1 MDNDN
6 KENVY
11 VGDVCEV
18 AAKKRK
24 KDFFNNNTKSQ
35 CKYYIIF
42 NCITLTLNY
51 NNDLKFQSELE
62 FLWRIGN
69 YAV

>member
-6 KENVY
+6 KENVF

-42 NCITLTLNY
+42 NCITLNY
-51 NNDLKFQSELE
+51 NNYLQFHSELE
-62 FLWRIGN
+62 FLGTIGN

>member
-6 KENVY
+6 KENVF

-42 NCITLTLNY
+42 NCITLNY
-51 NNDLKFQSELE
+51 NIELQFYSELQ
-62 FLWRIGN
+62 FLGTIGN
-69 YAV
+69 YVV

>member
-1 MDNDN
+1 MDND

-24 KDFFNNNTKSQ
+24 KDYFNNNTKSQ
-35 CKYYIIF
+35 CKNYIIF
-42 NCITLTLNY
+42 YYITLNDH
-51 NNDLKFQSELE
+51 NNDLKCHSKLE
-62 FLWRIGN
+62 IFGRMGN
-69 YAV
+69 YVV